1 MARGTPSNETLSRWA
16 AYRSGLKQTFVFWL
30 SLILAFG
37 LARLLMLNRFVSEN
51 IVRQYRDDIA
61 PLFLKGLLFDIK
73 ASSLLSAIAFLFL
86 VISLIQPVWTRIYHR
101 IHKKL
106 LTLLFV
112 ACMAFALG
120 NWFYFAVYE
129 KQFDVFVFGL
139 FDEDTHAVVKTI
151 WSDYPVVS
159 GSLALLVLG
168 GLFARLLNQ
177 LPRPDHPATAPLW
190 LWVAGIL
197 LPLSALGLGIRGS
210 AGKFPLRQ
218 TAMQISAAPQLNKL
232 VPNALIS
239 LDWARKEY
247 RNSSRYAP
255 VTDADGRRLLSQL
268 LETEA
273 AADLRLLVKTTPAN
287 PAVEQKK
294 PNVVLAVM
302 ESMSSHLLDFDNA
315 ERNLLGRLKPHW
327 QSDWV
332 YQKFIAE
339 GDGTSDTLHR
349 LFVRSPR
356 LDLSQSTAKN
366 KTFIGNMFKPYADA
380 GYRTVY
386 LTAGNGGWRDFDT
399 FLRHLGVDEII
410 DENGLTDRFPEAK
423 SGTWGIPDEYMF
435 RYAEELLQKAE
446 RQKQPVFIMMLSVTN
461 HPPYR
466 LPDTQQRI
474 DFRLTESEAGR
485 LEALAQGKELN
496 EVFNTFRYGNDRL
509 GSFIGNVKQTAPD
522 TIVAATGDHNMRAI
536 GYPEADEAALG
547 HGVPFYLYVPERYRR
562 QAVYRPE
569 RAGSHK
575 DILPTLYHLSLSEA
589 PYYETGCNLTAPQA
603 GSPWCGYGYN
613 QEVLITENGFY
624 HLHNQKFHPWSRTK
638 GDLHADAPEQ
648 PNESD
653 LKHIKKGSVYTEFLE
668 WQINRTVTAQ

>member
-1 MARGTPSNETLSRWA
+1 MANDITSNKTFSRWA
-16 AYRSGLKQTFVFWL
+16 VYRFGLKQTFVFWL
-30 SLILAFG
+30 SLILAFS
-37 LARLLMLNRFVSEN
+37 LERFLMLNHFVSEN
-51 IVRQYRDDIA
+51 ITQQYRDDIT
-61 PLFLKGLLFDIK
+61 PMFLKGLLFDIK
-73 ASSLLSAIAFLFL
+73 ASSLLSAVAFLL
-86 VISLIQPVWTRIYHR
+86 LLISLIHPTLARVYQK

-112 ACMAFALG
+112 ISIAFALG
-120 NWFYFAVYE
+120 NWFYFSVYE

-139 FDEDTHAVVKTI
+139 FDEDTNAVVKTI
-151 WSDYPVVS
+151 WSNYPVVS

-168 GLFARLLNQ
+168 GLFAWLLNK
-177 LPRPDHPATAPLW
+177 LPRVNQQAAAPLW
-190 LWVAGIL
+190 LWVAGIV
-197 LPLSALGLGIRGS
+197 LPLLALTLGIRGS
-210 AGKFPLRQ
+210 VGKFPLRQ

-247 RNSSRYAP
+247 RNSSRFEA
-255 VTDADGRRLLSQL
+255 VSDADGSRILSQL

-273 AADLRLLVKTTPAN
+273 TADLQQLVKNTPTN
-287 PAVEQKK
+287 PAVAQKK

-332 YQKFIAE
+332 YKKFISE

-366 KTFIGNMFKPYADA
+366 KTFISNMFKPYADA
-380 GYRTVY
+380 GYRIVY

-410 DENGLTDRFPEAK
+410 DENGLKDRFPEAK
-423 SGTWGIPDEYMF
+423 SSTWGIPDEYMF
-435 RYAEELLQKAE
+435 RYAEELLQKAGQ
-446 RQKQPVFIMMLSVTN
+446 QKQPVFIMMLSVTN

-466 LPDTQQRI
+466 LPDTQQSV
-474 DFRLTESEAGR
+474 DFRLTESESGR
-485 LEALAQGKELN
+485 LKALAQGKELN
-496 EVFNTFRYGNDRL
+496 EIFNTFRYSNDQL
-509 GSFIGNVKQTAPD
+509 GSFIANVKQTTPD
-522 TIVAATGDHNMRAI
+522 TIIAVTGDHNMRAI
-536 GYPEADEAALG
+536 GYPEANEVALG
-547 HGVPFYLYVPERYRR
+547 HGVPFYLYVPEKYRH
-562 QAVYRPE
+562 QAVYQPE

-575 DILPTLYHLSLSEA
+575 DVLPTLYHLSLSET
-589 PYYETGCNLTAPQA
+589 PYYNTGCNLTAPQA
-603 GSPWCGYGYN
+603 DSPWCGYGYN
-613 QEVLITENGFY
+613 KEVLITENGFY
-624 HLHNQKFHPWSRTK
+624 HLHNQKFHPWSK
-638 GDLHADAPEQ
+638 AQGDLHADSPTQ
-648 PNESD
+648 PNEHD

-668 WQINRTVTAQ
+668 WQINRIVTAQ